1 MKELKDILQLVVITS
16 QHGDVSRVIP
26 SLQLDSRACKEGD
39 MFFAIKGF
47 QADGHRFIEKAIK
60 NGARV
65 IVCENLPENLSD
77 DVTYFEVESSAT
89 SCGQIAANFY
99 DKPSNKL
106 KLIGVTGTNGKSTC
120 VHLLYRLFTNMGIAV
135 GQISTIENCI
145 AGTVIEST
153 HTTPNAIELQK
164 LLAQMVD
171 AHCEYAFMEVSSHA
185 IHQDRIAGTTFAG
198 GLFTNIS
205 HDHLDYHKDFDEY
218 ISVKKKFFDDLPKTA
233 FALSNLDDKRGGV
246 MLQNT
251 KAEKKTFS
259 LKTLAD
265 FKAKILENNL
275 SGLVLSI
282 DNEEVHCKLI
292 GEFNAYNI
300 LAVYAV
306 ARSLSYDKIEVLQ
319 HISALTG
326 AQGRFETIASS
337 KENILGIVDYAHT
350 PDALINVLA
359 TINKLRTGGETLHSI
374 VGCGGDR
381 DISKRPLMAHVACEH
396 SDKVIFTS
404 DNPRT
409 EDPDEILSDM
419 EAGVPVHLKKK
430 YVTITNRREAIK
442 TACGFAQNGDIILV
456 AGKGHETYQEINGER
471 IDFDDKKILQDC
483 FNLMEK

>member
-1 MKELKDILQLVVITS
+1 MRKLNDILQNVRISS
-16 QHGDVSRVIP
+16 QHGEGDGVVSN
-26 SLQLDSRACKEGD
+26 LQLDSRTCTKGTL
-39 MFFAIKGF
+39 FFAIKGF
-47 QADGHRFIEKAIK
+47 QVDGHLFMDKAIEL
-60 NGARV
+60 GAEIV
-65 IVCENLPENLSD
+65 VCENLPENLID
-77 DVTYFEVESSAT
+77 GITYIQVENSAKA
-89 SCGQIAANFY
+89 CGQIAANFY
-99 DKPSNKL
+99 NNPSNQL
-106 KLIGVTGTNGKSTC
+106 KLVGVTGTNGKSTC
-120 VHLLYRLFTNMGIAV
+120 VHLLYRLFTDMGIKA

-145 AGTVIEST
+145 AGTVIKST

-171 AHCEYAFMEVSSHA
+171 ADCAYAFMEVSSHA
-185 IHQDRIAGTTFAG
+185 VHQERIAGAEFAG

-218 ISVKKKFFDDLPKTA
+218 ISVKKKFFDDMPKTA
-233 FALSNLDDKRGGV
+233 FAISNIDDKRGGV

-251 KAEKKTFS
+251 KALKKTFS
-259 LKTLAD
+259 LKTLSD

-300 LAVYAV
+300 LSVYSI
-306 ARSLSYDKIEVLQ
+306 ARCLDFDKIEVLQ
-319 HISALTG
+319 HLSALTG
-326 AQGRFETIASS
+326 AQGRFETIASA

-359 TINKLRTGGETLHSI
+359 TINKLRTGGETLHAI

-381 DISKRPLMAHVACEH
+381 DKTKRPLMAHVACEH

-409 EDPDEILSDM
+409 EDPEGILGDM

-430 YVTITNRREAIK
+430 YVTITNRKEAIK
-442 TACGFAQNGDIILV
+442 TACGFAQQGDIILV

-471 IDFDDKKILQDC
+471 FDFDDKKILLDC